1 MDRPTAGDE
10 VAPHGRRLALSRADL
25 VIGAVYLVLA
35 TYVLSGQWR
44 DTHNGYLV
52 KSGQDQFMWEWFFA
66 ETAHAIAHLQ
76 NPLGTHLQ
84 NFPDGVNMMA
94 NTAMFG
100 VGVPLIPVT
109 MRFGPTVTFV
119 LVLTLG
125 LSGTAFAWYWLFSR
139 ELVRSRFAAVVG
151 GLFGG
156 FAPAMISH
164 ANAHPNFVLLAAL
177 PAIAALLIRM
187 ARRTLAEDS
196 APDNTGTRFA
206 ARLAVR
212 TRGGCEERVPD
223 TGPNGETK
231 GAANTPE
238 RSEGNHTQFAARLA
252 GRTRGGCEERV
263 PDTGPNGETPGAANT
278 PQRSG
283 GKSNVALLAALLTLQ
298 IALGEE
304 PLLIFSLGF
313 GVFVLVYYLHRPR
326 AGLRVL
332 RGLAPTVVAA
342 AVITVALTAIP
353 LWWQFCGPQSYG
365 SIDHGPMGNDV
376 KTLAQFPS
384 ESLGG
389 EFAPG
394 QNVAINPTEQNA
406 YFGWPLLIL
415 VAVAAIL
422 LWRRRDRSGQ
432 ERAGYR
438 VVRAGTVVI
447 LGFGVLSLGSPAMFG
462 THKTGITLP
471 WHWLANQPLL
481 DTMLETRF
489 SMAAVPAIA
498 AILALATERALAYW
512 QVSLT
517 EPRPLIWFAAL
528 ALALVPLAPT
538 ILPVTH
544 RPAVP
549 AFFTDGTVKRYVTDG
564 SVVIAPPPTRLDA
577 SPLRWQYA
585 ANFDFPIAGGYFVGP
600 MADKKGGYGPID
612 RPTAGLLM
620 DVKRTGHLPRIDAAT
635 RERARKDL
643 RYWNADIVVLP
654 PTRNADA
661 LQDALNQLLDVP
673 EQYVDGVRLWDVR
686 GLS

>member
-1 MDRPTAGDE
+1 MVSGRASDPTEQTAGGAGTAVLDRPTAGDT
-10 VAPHGRRLALSRADL
+10 VAPRGRRLALSRADL

-109 MRFGPTVTFV
+109 MLFGPTVTFV

-151 GLFGG
+151 GLFCG

-187 ARRTLAEDS
+187 ARRALAEESGTDT
-196 APDNTGTRFA
+196 APSPAGWWH
-206 ARLAVR
+206 R
-212 TRGGCEERVPD
+212 TRQQRRD
-223 TGPNGETK
+223 TI
-231 GAANTPE
+231 
-238 RSEGNHTQFAARLA
+238 
-252 GRTRGGCEERV
+252 
-263 PDTGPNGETPGAANT
+263 
-278 PQRSG
+278 
-283 GKSNVALLAALLTLQ
+283 LLAALLTLQ

-313 GVFVLVYYLHRPR
+313 GVFAIVYYLHRPR

-332 RGLAPTVVAA
+332 RGLAPTVAA
-342 AVITVALTAIP
+342 AALITLALTAIP

-389 EFAPG
+389 EFVPG

-422 LWRRRDRSGQ
+422 LWRRRDRSGEQ
-432 ERAGYR
+432 RAGYR

-462 THKTGITLP
+462 THTTGINLP
-471 WHWLANQPLL
+471 WHWLANLPLL

-512 QVSLT
+512 QISLS

-549 AFFTDGTVKRYVTDG
+549 SFFTHGTVERYVTDG

-620 DVKRTGHLPRIDAAT
+620 DVKRTGHIPRIDAAT

-643 RYWNADIVVLP
+643 RYWNADIIVLP

-661 LQDALNQLLDVP
+661 LQDALNQLLNVP